1 MVVKRLRQQCS
12 SRGIKYCHKMPKTK
26 MIEMLLKND
35 DDPKIKDDL
44 ETKIK
49 CNRYQT
55 KWVSNN
61 RVFYSEYQK
70 QYHKEWYNSRVKKS
84 D

>member
-1 MVVKRLRQQCS
+1 
-12 SRGIKYCHKMPKTK
+12 
-26 MIEMLLKND
+26 MLLKTD

-61 RVFYSEYQK
+61 RAFYNEYQK